1 MNNSKS
7 TACETITKLNQEC
20 QNQRLRLFAKVDI
33 STKLKILALQK
44 QQFHQL
50 KNAHSDIDNVILTLS
65 SLILAIDAI
74 EKEFDDVNLKAIK
87 LRAKNSKTKVKRQKV
102 LGYWAIVRTLKL
114 EQNMSFRDIAT
125 YFAKYH
131 RLEISYSTIHALWI
145 ELENNIQTKEN

>member
-1 MNNSKS
+1 MLTNQ
-7 TACETITKLNQEC
+7 EIITKMNSNS

-50 KNAHSDIDNVILTLS
+50 KSAYSDVDNTILTLS
-65 SLILAIDAI
+65 SLILAVDSV

-114 EQNMSFRDIAT
+114 EQNMSFRYIAT

-145 ELENNIQTKEN
+145 ELENNTQTKEN